1 MPNKIEFFEHLRGA
15 VYSSPSSQ
23 GMQNGHST
31 MKNARPVEQVLE
43 YRQTASEVAE
53 EPGTD
58 EQADTYPRVI
68 LVVVKHMLAIAVIV
82 LQHDELVG
90 VMVDAVA

>member
-15 VYSSPSSQ
+15 VYPSPSSQ

-31 MKNARPVEQVLE
+31 MKNTRPVEQVLE

-58 EQADTYPRVI
+58 EQADTYP
-68 LVVVKHMLAIAVIV
+68 
-82 LQHDELVG
+82 
-90 VMVDAVA
+90 